1 MWLVKTNAS
10 FYRNVIYNFLARFF
24 PFLFRILFSIAGFCR
39 WIISQLDQTR
49 KYFTETIW
57 NTFHNPFQIYKLKLL
72 KHQLLYFSFVFFN
85 AYQELKD
92 RSLADRQTKKSRR
105 HIGTKGN
112 WFDTVVSPVSA
123 AWNPTSLST
132 YTGMAVCRNS
142 SKGSQ

>member
-1 MWLVKTNAS
+1 MVKTNAS

-72 KHQLLYFSFVFFN
+72 KHQLLYFSFV
-85 AYQELKD
+85 
-92 RSLADRQTKKSRR
+92 SLMHIKNWKIEAWPTDKQKKSRR